1 MPCLAGAGRGHRPP
15 RSRPVWARELTC
27 RCDSASTST
36 ACSRISARPS
46 ATPRSASS
54 RRDVDETS
62 IRRICR
68 RRARR
73 RSPPTSPAR
82 LGYIAKTPNWWM
94 EIDAYEPDQ
103 IARLYSL
110 TRAAG
115 WEVFF
120 LTKRPPSAGDSV
132 QFQTQWWIE
141 RFGFYLPS
149 VLTVPGSRGD
159 VANALRLD
167 LLVDDQLINC
177 VEVVSAS
184 PTKAILMQRHA
195 RGRAREHATSRGHR
209 GGLDAGRRARRD
221 RAAAG
226 HAAAEARPPDAPH
239 RMVPSDREAQTL
251 PHNPRAVRPV
261 PTFIARS
268 RVAVALVPTPDQAC
282 GTRPAHEPHL
292 AVHDRAAHGSG
303 VNARSR

>member
-1 MPCLAGAGRGHRPP
+1 MRKR
-15 RSRPVWARELTC
+15 VW
-27 RCDSASTST
+27 D
-36 ACSRISARPS
+36 
-46 ATPRSASS
+46 
-54 RRDVDETS
+54 
-62 IRRICR
+62 
-68 RRARR
+68 
-73 RSPPTSPAR
+73 
-82 LGYIAKTPNWWM
+82 YIAKAPNWWM

-184 PTKAILMQRHA
+184 PTKAILMQRTHDTAA
-195 RGRAREHATSRGHR
+195 RDHATSRGIGVVATLADALGVVERLQDLLPQKR
-209 GGLDAGRRARRD
+209 GRLLRLTEWFTPN
-221 RAAAG
+221 
-226 HAAAEARPPDAPH
+226 AE
-239 RMVPSDREAQTL
+239 VQTL
-251 PHNPRAVRPV
+251 PQNPRAVRPI
-261 PTFIARS
+261 PPFGDPR
-268 RVAVALVPTPDQAC
+268 R
-282 GTRPAHEPHL
+282 
-292 AVHDRAAHGSG
+292 
-303 VNARSR
+303 